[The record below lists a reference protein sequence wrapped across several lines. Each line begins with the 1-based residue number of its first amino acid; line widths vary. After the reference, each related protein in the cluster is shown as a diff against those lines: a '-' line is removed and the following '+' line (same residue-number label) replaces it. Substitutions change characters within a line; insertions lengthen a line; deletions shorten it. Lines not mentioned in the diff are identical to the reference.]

1 MDEKEET
8 RVEEAAKSG
17 VVKADAV
24 RADAAKRLADD
35 KFILGG
41 HEFSSRFIL
50 GSGKYSMKL
59 IDAAVKDAGAEIIT
73 LAVRRANT
81 KDQENILDYIPKNVT
96 LLPNTSGARNADEAV
111 RIARLARALGCGDFV
126 KAEIMRDTKLVS
138 LFFLKELTF

>member
-17 VVKADAV
+17 VVKADAARADAA

-73 LAVRRANT
+73 LALI
-81 KDQENILDYIPKNVT
+81 IL
-96 LLPNTSGARNADEAV
+96 E
-111 RIARLARALGCGDFV
+111 
-126 KAEIMRDTKLVS
+126 
-138 LFFLKELTF
+138 